1 MYPKIPKCVLYG
13 LFLYVMK
20 GETMDIISLL
30 ASDNYIVV
38 NKDIIKTY
46 GINTALLIGELA
58 SEYNYYLKNDL
69 LDENG
74 MFYSTIENVEDNIGL
89 SRHQQKTS
97 LEELKKLEIIDAVV
111 KGMPAKRYIKLNI
124 ENLTNKFVKNL
135 QTRMLK
141 TDKQVCKKFTTNNNN
156 ITIIKNN
163 NNLTTIYDVV
173 EQNFNRT
180 LTPIEYQK
188 IEEWLLYYDEQI
200 IKYAI
205 EKSIYSNKKTFNYV
219 NGILNNWN
227 SMGYKTLQEI
237 KENEENKQTNKNQNK
252 QSKPEWYGKTI
263 EKNEPT
269 KEEQEEFERKLNE
282 IING

>member
-1 MYPKIPKCVLYG
+1 
-13 LFLYVMK
+13 
-20 GETMDIISLL
+20 MDIISLL

-74 MFYSTIENVEDNIGL
+74 MFYSTIENVEENIGL

-97 LEELKKLEIIDAVV
+97 LEELKELEIIDVVV

-163 NNLTTIYDVV
+163 NNLTTTNIYSYI
-173 EQNFNRT
+173 EENFNRL

-263 EKNEPT
+263 VKNEAT
-269 KEEQEEFERKLNE
+269 KEEQEEFERKLND
-282 IING
+282 IFSS